1 MTQSTKKVLNYE
13 TWQTLPITI
22 PTNKAEKQMEDEENK
37 QANEKKLNR
46 SKRIGTNTQSLCIE
60 LSEKMEKLCE
70 MDSE

>member
-1 MTQSTKKVLNYE
+1 
-13 TWQTLPITI
+13 
-22 PTNKAEKQMEDEENK
+22 MEDEENK

-70 MDSE
+70 MDSEWEWVRVYTQAKR